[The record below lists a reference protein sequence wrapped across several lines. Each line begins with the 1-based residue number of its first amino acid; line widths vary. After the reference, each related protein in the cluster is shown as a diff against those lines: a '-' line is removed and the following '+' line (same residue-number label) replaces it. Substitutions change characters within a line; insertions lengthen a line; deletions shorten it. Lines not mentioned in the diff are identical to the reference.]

1 MYKVVEK
8 RNAMDDLKIGQKL
21 EIHCYKHNG
30 KLHRQWDEAVV
41 LDIKEDYV
49 VFGNNKTTVVDS
61 DGKVWKTKEPAI
73 MFFFK
78 DRWFNI
84 IGQLK
89 EYGIYYYCNIA
100 TPYLID
106 ENVIKYIDYD
116 LDLRVFPNGSFKIL
130 DRMEYKYHK
139 KQMHYSNRL
148 DFILRYELGNLIEMA
163 RAKISPFRKDDI
175 ERYYETYKKIVYSK
189 KNISNKNEI
198 SKSTN

>member
-1 MYKVVEK
+1 MGV
-8 RNAMDDLKIGQKL
+8 DGIKIGDKL

-41 LDIKEDYV
+41 LDIYDDYI
-49 VFGNNKTTVVDS
+49 VFGNNRTTVIDS

-73 MFFFK
+73 MFFFR

-89 EYGIYYYCNIA
+89 DYGIYFYCNIA
-100 TPYLID
+100 TPVLID
-106 ENVIKYIDYD
+106 NKVIKYIDYD

-148 DFILRYELGNLIEMA
+148 DFILKYELGNLIDMVRRNEM
-163 RAKISPFRKDDI
+163 PFDRKTIND
-175 ERYYETYKKIVYSK
+175 YYEKYVYLT
-189 KNISNKNEI
+189 KNNE
-198 SKSTN
+198 

>member
-1 MYKVVEK
+1 MY
-8 RNAMDDLKIGQKL
+8 NDLKIGQKL

-41 LDIKEDYV
+41 LEIHDDYV
-49 VFGNNKTTVVDS
+49 VFGNNKTTVIDS

-73 MFFFK
+73 MYFYK

-100 TPYLID
+100 TPFLID
-106 ENVIKYIDYD
+106 DNVIKYIDYD

-148 DFILRYELGNLIEMA
+148 DFILRYELGNLIDMV
-163 RAKISPFRKDDI
+163 RLKQVPFVKDEI
-175 ERYYETYKKIVYSK
+175 EKYYHIYSNLVAS
-189 KNISNKNEI
+189 KN
-198 SKSTN
+198 

>member
-1 MYKVVEK
+1 MNVEGI
-8 RNAMDDLKIGQKL
+8 KIGDKL

-41 LDIKEDYV
+41 LDIYDDYI
-49 VFGNNKTTVVDS
+49 VFGNNRTTVIDS

-73 MFFFK
+73 MFFFR

-89 EYGIYYYCNIA
+89 DYGIYFYCNIA
-100 TPYLID
+100 TPVLID
-106 ENVIKYIDYD
+106 NKVIKYIDYD

-148 DFILRYELGNLIEMA
+148 DFILKYELGNLIDMVRRNEM
-163 RAKISPFRKDDI
+163 PFDRKTIND
-175 ERYYETYKKIVYSK
+175 YYDKYVYLT
-189 KNISNKNEI
+189 KNNE
-198 SKSTN
+198 

>member
-1 MYKVVEK
+1 MSV
-8 RNAMDDLKIGQKL
+8 DGIKIGDKL

-41 LDIKEDYV
+41 LDIYDDYI
-49 VFGNNKTTVVDS
+49 VFGNNRTTVIDS

-73 MFFFK
+73 MFFFR

-89 EYGIYYYCNIA
+89 DYGIYFYCNIA
-100 TPYLID
+100 TPVLID
-106 ENVIKYIDYD
+106 NKVIKYIDYD

-148 DFILRYELGNLIEMA
+148 DFILKYELGNLIDMVRRNEMPFD
-163 RAKISPFRKDDI
+163 RKIIND
-175 ERYYETYKKIVYSK
+175 YYEKYVYLT
-189 KNISNKNEI
+189 KNNE
-198 SKSTN
+198 

>member
-1 MYKVVEK
+1 MNV
-8 RNAMDDLKIGQKL
+8 DGIKIGDKL

-41 LDIKEDYV
+41 LDIYDDYI
-49 VFGNNKTTVVDS
+49 VFGNNRTTVIDS

-73 MFFFK
+73 MFFFR

-89 EYGIYYYCNIA
+89 DYGIYFYCNIA
-100 TPYLID
+100 TPVLID
-106 ENVIKYIDYD
+106 NKVIKYIDYD

-139 KQMHYSNRL
+139 KQMHFSNRL
-148 DFILRYELGNLIEMA
+148 DFILKYELGNLIDMVRRNEM
-163 RAKISPFRKDDI
+163 PFDRKTIND
-175 ERYYETYKKIVYSK
+175 YYEKYVYLT
-189 KNISNKNEI
+189 KNNE
-198 SKSTN
+198 

>member
-1 MYKVVEK
+1 MNEIKK
-8 RNAMDDLKIGQKL
+8 GDKL

-41 LDIKEDYV
+41 LEITEDYI
-49 VFGNNKTTVVDS
+49 VFGNNKTNVVDS

-73 MFFFK
+73 LFFFK
-78 DRWFNI
+78 NRWFNI

-106 ENVIKYIDYD
+106 DNVIKYIDYD

-130 DRMEYKYHK
+130 DSVEYKYHK

-148 DFILRYELGNLIEMA
+148 DFILKYELANLIDMVRFKE
-163 RAKISPFRKDDI
+163 SPFNKETI
-175 ERYYETYKKIVYSK
+175 EEYYKKYEEMIK
-189 KNISNKNEI
+189 KCS
-198 SKSTN
+198 

>member
-1 MYKVVEK
+1 MNV
-8 RNAMDDLKIGQKL
+8 DGIKIGDKL

-41 LDIKEDYV
+41 LDIYDDYI
-49 VFGNNKTTVVDS
+49 VFGNNRTTVIDS

-73 MFFFK
+73 MFFFR

-89 EYGIYYYCNIA
+89 DYGIYFYCNIA
-100 TPYLID
+100 TPVLID
-106 ENVIKYIDYD
+106 NKVIKYIDYD

-148 DFILRYELGNLIEMA
+148 DFILKYELGNLIDMVRRNEM
-163 RAKISPFRKDDI
+163 PFDRKTIND
-175 ERYYETYKKIVYSK
+175 YYDKYVYLT
-189 KNISNKNEI
+189 KNNE
-198 SKSTN
+198 

>member
-1 MYKVVEK
+1 MSV
-8 RNAMDDLKIGQKL
+8 DGLKIGDKL

-41 LDIKEDYV
+41 LDIYDDYI
-49 VFGNNKTTVVDS
+49 VFGNNRTTVIDS

-73 MFFFK
+73 MFFFR

-89 EYGIYYYCNIA
+89 DYGIYFYCNIA
-100 TPYLID
+100 TPVLID
-106 ENVIKYIDYD
+106 NKVIKYIDYD

-148 DFILRYELGNLIEMA
+148 DFILKYELGNLIDMVRRNEM
-163 RAKISPFRKDDI
+163 PFDRKTIND
-175 ERYYETYKKIVYSK
+175 YYEKYVYLT
-189 KNISNKNEI
+189 KNNE
-198 SKSTN
+198 